1 MAFLDEQNRSQ
12 SQGGS
17 PRNGDRAA
25 QSSQSANAASFAAF
39 VSAIERLEQVID
51 LETKILHEHKSADL
65 REFNHRK
72 SYGLLELNRALR
84 ALGDAASSE
93 DVRLLLARL
102 RAKLER
108 NRSVLRTHLQ
118 AVREIAAIIT
128 RVIEDDDSDGT
139 YDAFGGGYGRTL

>member
-1 MAFLDEQNRSQ
+1 M
-12 SQGGS
+12 
-17 PRNGDRAA
+17 A
-25 QSSQSANAASFAAF
+25 QSSQSASAAPFAAF

-51 LETKILHEHKSADL
+51 LETKILREHKSADL

-84 ALGDAASSE
+84 ALGDMALRE
-93 DVRLLLARL
+93 DVRLHLAGL
-102 RAKLER
+102 RAKLEK
-108 NRSVLRTHLQ
+108 NRSVLRVHLQ

-139 YDAFGGGYGRTL
+139 YSAFAGGRGRTL

>member
-1 MAFLDEQNRSQ
+1 MA
-12 SQGGS
+12 GS
-17 PRNGDRAA
+17 P
-25 QSSQSANAASFAAF
+25 QSANTAPFVAF

-72 SYGLLELNRALR
+72 SHGLLELNRAIR
-84 ALGDAASSE
+84 ALGDMASTE
-93 DVRLLLARL
+93 DVRLHLAGL
-102 RAKLER
+102 RAKLEK

-128 RVIEDDDSDGT
+128 RVIEEDDSDGT
-139 YDAFGGGYGRTL
+139 YSAFAGGRGRTL